1 MVDLRVNPYFLSDAD
16 IKWVE
21 DTIASMTIEEKIA
34 QLFLPVAF
42 GGGPDALGNIIKK
55 GVGGMMYRP
64 SAGDLQG
71 SVREMQAMAKIPL
84 FVAANLEAGGIGA
97 AASGT
102 DFGKPLQAAA
112 CNDPATMGYRLGKV
126 SCAEGGACGI
136 NYSFAPIVDIDMN
149 WRNPITNLRTFGS
162 DPDTVL
168 TMGLNYMK
176 AAKEEGLIVSPK
188 HFPGDGVDECDQH
201 LITTINSLEADEWM
215 ATYGKIYKGMIEA
228 GAETI
233 MVGQIAQPAWTKK
246 LNPEATEAEMYM
258 PCTLNPTLING
269 LIRGELGFNGML
281 ITDATPMLGFTTAME
296 REKAVPYSIAA
307 GMDMFLFNKSLDED
321 LEYMMNGY
329 KAGVIT
335 DERLNEALTRILG
348 TKAAMGLHKKAAEGT
363 LVPAAEKLDC
373 LQCEEHVAWAK
384 DCADR
389 SATLVKDTQNLL
401 PISPEK
407 YKRIGLCCGEAAK
420 GGFMGDPGP
429 GLFDKVKEAL
439 EAEGFEVI
447 NMDAGGFGDRPAT
460 IEAVKKAYDLAMFV
474 FNYPSAS
481 NNTSIRIEWKGGM
494 MGSTP
499 WFSAEVPTMAI
510 SFANPY
516 HMLDLRMIKTFI
528 NAYTLNDYTVPAV
541 ISKITGK
548 SEFKGVSPVNPFCDK
563 PYLETI

>member
-1 MVDLRVNPYFLSDAD
+1 MIDLKAKPFYLSDEEIA
-16 IKWVE
+16 WVR
-21 DTIASMTIEEKIA
+21 DTIAAMTIEEKIA

-42 GGGPDALGNIIKK
+42 GGGPDALDEIIKK

-71 SVREMQAMAKIPL
+71 SVRKMQSMAKIPL
-84 FVAANLEAGGIGA
+84 FIAANLEAGGIGA

-168 TMGLNYMK
+168 TMGLSYMK

-201 LITTINSLEADEWM
+201 LITTVNSLSPEDWM

-296 REKAVPYSIAA
+296 RRKAVPYAIAS

-321 LEYMMNGY
+321 LGYMMDGY
-329 KAGVIT
+329 KSGVIS
-335 DERLNEALTRILG
+335 EQRLEDALTRILG
-348 TKAAMGLHKKAAEGT
+348 TKAAMGLHKKAAEGR
-363 LVPAAEKLDC
+363 LVPAAEKLEY
-373 LQCEEHVAWAK
+373 LRCEEHVAWAK

-389 SATLVKDTQNLL
+389 SATLVKDTQHLL
-401 PISPEK
+401 PITPEK
-407 YKRIGLCCGEAAK
+407 YHRIALTCGEAAK
-420 GGFMGDPGP
+420 GGFMDDSGP
-429 GLFDKVKEAL
+429 SLSETIKKAL

-447 NMDAGGFGDRPAT
+447 NMESLGFGDMPSKVSD
-460 IEAVKKAYDLAMFV
+460 IKDQYDLAMFV

-494 MGSTP
+494 MGATP
-499 WFSAEVPTMAI
+499 WFSAEIPTMAI

-516 HMLDLRMIKTFI
+516 HMLDLRMIKTMV
-528 NAYTLNDYTVPAV
+528 NAYTLNEYTVPAV

-548 SEFKGVSPVNPFCDK
+548 SAFKGVSPVNPFCDR